1 MGRTLVVDLGGV
13 LLRWDPPVLIAQA
26 WPDLATDRPSALALV
41 DQIFQGSQ
49 GSSARGDWA
58 EYDRG
63 ALDAATLV
71 DRISA
76 RTGLTERRV
85 QDLLDAVP
93 AHLSLQPATARLLD
107 RVRADG
113 VRMVYLSNMPARYAD
128 WLDGLAQFRAWF
140 EDGVFSARVGHIK
153 PESEIFALAQRR
165 LGLDPARTLLLD
177 DRADNVAEA
186 LRHGWSG
193 LVFTDAEDAAARRT
207 ALGWLT

>member
-13 LLRWDPPVLIAQA
+13 LLRWDPAGLIAQA
-26 WPDLATDRPSALALV
+26 WPDLAPDRASALALV
-41 DQIFQGSQ
+41 DQVFQGSLP
-49 GSSARGDWA
+49 GGDWA

-63 ALDAATLV
+63 ALDAATV
-71 DRISA
+71 VARISG

-85 QDLLDAVP
+85 QGLLDAVP

-128 WLDGLAQFRAWF
+128 WLDGLSQFRGWF
-140 EDGVFSARVGHIK
+140 EDGVFSARVGHVK

-165 LGLDPARTLLLD
+165 LGLDPARTLMLD

-193 LVFTDAEDAAARRT
+193 LVFIDAEDAAARLT